1 MSARTSFTTYCLATL
16 IAGIALPVTAQD
28 DDVIMSAPVLVSTT
42 GGGPKWE
49 TIKELRAAAEKGDAD
64 ASFQYAQLLE
74 SGDQVEVNEDLA
86 LAFYRKAAVQDHPD
100 AVFRLGKI
108 AHDGLLG
115 QLENYVRALELYERA
130 ARLGVPEGTYNVGAM
145 HVSGR
150 GTKRSYVEGLAWLLL
165 AAEQGSDPNDSV
177 AAVKERLKRR
187 PDYIKRAENRLA
199 GIKAELS
206 SGPIVT
212 APTASPTKPA
222 VVAPKPTIAP
232 PMAPA
237 PVNFS
242 PAPTFPSFRPSAPS
256 IGVPSISIPPPKPKP
271 APPVAPPPA
280 STGG

>member
-1 MSARTSFTTYCLATL
+1 MSDRTSLITYCLATL
-16 IAGIALPVTAQD
+16 IAGIAVPVTAQD
-28 DDVIMSAPVLVSTT
+28 DEVITAAPVLVSTT

-49 TIKELRAAAEKGDAD
+49 TITALRAAAEKGDAD

-74 SGDQVEVNEDLA
+74 SGDQVEVNEALA

-108 AHDGLLG
+108 AHEGLLS
-115 QLENYVRALELYERA
+115 QPENHVRSLDLYERS

-150 GTKRSYVEGLAWLLL
+150 GTKRNYVEGLAWLLL

-177 AAVKERLKRR
+177 AAVKDRLKRR

-199 GIKAELS
+199 GLKAELS
-206 SGPIVT
+206 SGPIAT
-212 APTASPTKPA
+212 PPTASPTKPA

-232 PMAPA
+232 PLAPA
-237 PVNFS
+237 PINFT

-256 IGVPSISIPPPKPKP
+256 IGIPSISIPKPKP

-280 STGG
+280 STDG